1 MSFKNYLKQ
10 LLSVT
15 LTSSLALGIALGAAI
30 LIGGGF
36 TAGVDLTLEF
46 AQLDGLWLV
55 PGLPLVFLLIFLL
68 LSPLS
73 FILNKLIFRKSAS
86 AIDE

>member
-15 LTSSLALGIALGAAI
+15 LTSSLALGMALGAAI

-46 AQLDGLWLV
+46 SQMDGLWLV

-73 FILNKLIFRKSAS
+73 FFLNKLIFRKRVPG
-86 AIDE
+86 